1 MKDWFNITKMKTK
14 LSFCDSRTV
23 LHVLVIV
30 CLSYLLILPIY
41 AQDAIPKSNP
51 FIVKVINV
59 QGSKTMPSETIIS
72 ILQTRIGEE
81 ISLRKVRDDVREL
94 YKLGQFSDIQV
105 DSIGSDEGINLTFMM
120 EEWPKVSGDIVI
132 NGNKDVNTSKIKD
145 ILTIGSDRSLSGKS
159 IQESKNKILK
169 LYKEKGYYLAQVNEN
184 VVVSPEDGT
193 ARVSFDINEGK
204 KITVQEINIVGNKRV
219 SERDIKKQMK
229 LKKGKRFDDTLY
241 EGDPVTV
248 IDYYRQNGFVDAKL
262 IKSEKNFNESKTG
275 IIINL
280 EVEEG
285 PQYRIGDVTVSIV
298 PYLGTK
304 PIYSKKD
311 ILNQFLLEKGDVF
324 KQVDFINGLS
334 MINKIY
340 LDKGRV
346 SVRINPEMNYKPTEE
361 TVDVAISVTEGTSA
375 YIGTVPIN
383 WVSATSDEP
392 HKTKEYVIRREL
404 DRFDI
409 KEGKLY
415 SSQNIEDARRRIL
428 NLGSFIRR
436 AEPQIDVE
444 TPSSEPGIEN
454 KENDS
459 QKVTVNFDVEESRQS
474 GMFSVAGGYGSEG
487 GLFGSLDIWDDNI
500 FGRAFRLQLR
510 GEIGTKELRTGQI
523 VFSSPW
529 ILNTPTSLD
538 ASLYN
543 RRRTFNYDTT
553 ITTTTE
559 DKTSSYRDDSIGAS
573 VTVGRPITRKLDISV
588 GLRNEST
595 TYKMW
600 DVDRREYVTT
610 EDWYRDY
617 NPSYPKSAIPKSKGK
632 TRSIKTQLERDT
644 RNYLTSMFDPNGGSF
659 ISASSEFSGLGGD
672 QFQKIETESSL
683 FVPTW
688 WKLVLVFHL
697 KTGYIA
703 GEDAKYL
710 TFERYYLGGIQS
722 IRGYGT
728 NVITPKGYEQYGGN
742 RMGQLNVEYRFP
754 ITNMVR
760 GIIFFDAGQT
770 WGGKENLVKD
780 FFPRKSVGLGVR
792 FDFMGALAR
801 IEYGYPLNAPVGS
814 GKPKRGK
821 IEFDIG
827 PSF

>member
-1 MKDWFNITKMKTK
+1 
-14 LSFCDSRTV
+14 
-23 LHVLVIV
+23 
-30 CLSYLLILPIY
+30 
-41 AQDAIPKSNP
+41 
-51 FIVKVINV
+51 
-59 QGSKTMPSETIIS
+59 MPSETIIS

-81 ISLRKVRDDVREL
+81 ISLRKVREDVREL

-132 NGNKDVNTSKIKD
+132 NGNKDINTSKIKD
-145 ILTIGSDRSLSGKS
+145 TLTIGSSRSLSGKS

-169 LYKEKGYYLAQVNEN
+169 LYKEKGFYLAQVNEN

-204 KITVQEINIVGNKRV
+204 KITVQEINVVGNKRV

-248 IDYYRQNGFVDAKL
+248 IDYYHQNGFVDAKL

-285 PQYRIGDVTVSIV
+285 PQYRIGDVTASIV
-298 PYLGTK
+298 PYPGTK
-304 PIYSKKD
+304 PIYSQKD

-324 KQVDFINGLS
+324 KQVDFIDGLR

-361 TVDVAISVTEGTSA
+361 TVDVAISITEGTSA

-404 DRFDI
+404 DRYDI

-428 NLGSFIRR
+428 NLGSFIRK
-436 AEPQIDVE
+436 AEPQIDLE

-543 RRRTFNYDTT
+543 RRRMFNYDTT
-553 ITTTTE
+553 TTTTTE
-559 DKTSSYRDDSIGAS
+559 DKTLTYRDESIGAS
-573 VTVGRPITRKLDISV
+573 VTVGRPITRKLDLSV

-600 DVDRREYVTT
+600 DADRKIYVTT
-610 EDWYRDY
+610 EEWYQY
-617 NPSYPKSAIPKSKGK
+617 NDPLYNKSAIPKSKGK

-659 ISASSEFSGLGGD
+659 ISASTEFSGIGGD
-672 QFQKIETESSL
+672 RFQKIETESSL

-703 GEDAKYL
+703 GKDAKYL

-728 NVITPKGYEQYGGN
+728 NAITPKGYEQYGGN

-770 WGGKENLVKD
+770 WGGNQSLVKD

-801 IEYGYPLNAPVGS
+801 IEYGYPLNVPVGK
-814 GKPKRGK
+814 GKPKGGK

>member
-1 MKDWFNITKMKTK
+1 MKTK
-14 LSFCDSRTV
+14 LCFCDSRTV
-23 LHVLVIV
+23 LGVLVV
-30 CLSYLLILPIY
+30 MCLSYLLILPIY
-41 AQDAIPKSNP
+41 AQDTIPKSNP
-51 FIVKVINV
+51 FIVKSINV

-72 ILQTRIGEE
+72 ILQTRIGDE
-81 ISLRKVRDDVREL
+81 ISLRKVREDIREL

-132 NGNKDVNTSKIKD
+132 NGNKDINTSKIKD

-169 LYKEKGYYLAQVNEN
+169 LYKDKGFYLAQVNEN
-184 VVVSPEDGT
+184 VVVNPEDGT
-193 ARVSFDINEGK
+193 ARVSFDVNEGK

-241 EGDPVTV
+241 EGDPITV

-285 PQYRIGDVTVSIV
+285 PQYRIGNVTASIV
-298 PYLGTK
+298 PYPGTK
-304 PIYSKKD
+304 PIYSQKD
-311 ILNQFLLEKGDVF
+311 VLNQFLLEKGDVF
-324 KQVDFINGLS
+324 KQVDFIDGLR

-346 SVRINPEMNYKPTEE
+346 SVRINPEMNYNPTEE
-361 TVDVAISVTEGTSA
+361 IVDVAISITEGTSA

-404 DRFDI
+404 DRYDI

-415 SSQNIEDARRRIL
+415 SSQNIEDARRRII

-444 TPSSEPGIEN
+444 TPSSEPGMEN
-454 KENDS
+454 KENDA

-500 FGRAFRLQLR
+500 LGKAFRLQLR

-543 RRRTFNYDTT
+543 RRRTFNY
-553 ITTTTE
+553 
-559 DKTSSYRDDSIGAS
+559 
-573 VTVGRPITRKLDISV
+573 
-588 GLRNEST
+588 
-595 TYKMW
+595 
-600 DVDRREYVTT
+600 
-610 EDWYRDY
+610 
-617 NPSYPKSAIPKSKGK
+617 
-632 TRSIKTQLERDT
+632 ER
-644 RNYLTSMFDPNGGSF
+644 L
-659 ISASSEFSGLGGD
+659 L
-672 QFQKIETESSL
+672 IEMI
-683 FVPTW
+683 V
-688 WKLVLVFHL
+688 
-697 KTGYIA
+697 
-703 GEDAKYL
+703 
-710 TFERYYLGGIQS
+710 
-722 IRGYGT
+722 
-728 NVITPKGYEQYGGN
+728 
-742 RMGQLNVEYRFP
+742 
-754 ITNMVR
+754 
-760 GIIFFDAGQT
+760 
-770 WGGKENLVKD
+770 
-780 FFPRKSVGLGVR
+780 
-792 FDFMGALAR
+792 
-801 IEYGYPLNAPVGS
+801 
-814 GKPKRGK
+814 
-821 IEFDIG
+821 
-827 PSF
+827 